1 MREERLFYKRKQ
13 SDFYIWKLTTLLFFF
28 YLPFLIFLK
37 LWIFSPLVSGSILAV
52 IFLQIREFGGIKKNS
67 KYQENQTEKEQY
79 KKQNDNI
86 KIYIPILD
94 KNLEEMNR
102 MDAKL
107 LSPEGKSMA
116 RGKMYQCT

>member
-1 MREERLFYKRKQ
+1 M
-13 SDFYIWKLTTLLFFF
+13 
-28 YLPFLIFLK
+28 
-37 LWIFSPLVSGSILAV
+37 